1 MAASRAK
8 VLLKT
13 VKSISVRFCPFESN
27 VRSTREFLYAIS
39 SQRARSSNIN
49 CKVTADV
56 RHDKSEPLIDI
67 MFGNDVLTRKM
78 GCATKPDLMIS
89 KDGDRFTVKVKSTFL
104 NSEMDFLLGEEFEE
118 HTADSRK
125 TWTVVTFNDGVLS
138 QVQKWNGKEST
149 IKKELENGQLKETS
163 VIGDVTCIR
172 IYEKL

>member
-1 MAASRAK
+1 MPTF
-8 VLLKT
+8 VT
-13 VKSISVRFCPFESN
+13 IE
-27 VRSTREFLYAIS
+27 EFFGTWRLIS
-39 SQRARSSNIN
+39 SENFDEYLTQ
-49 CKVTADV
+49 
-56 RHDKSEPLIDI
+56 L
-67 MFGNDVLTRKM
+67 GNDVLTRKM